1 VELTGWIPREQ
12 LYGYFRRATAF
23 VYPST
28 FEGFGMPVLEALAA
42 EVPLACSDIEPLRGI
57 VRGAAFLFNP
67 EDEADMERAIERLLS
82 GETPGAP
89 NPAREYSWTSAAQAT
104 LRALRSVL

>member
-1 VELTGWIPREQ
+1 
-12 LYGYFRRATAF
+12 
-23 VYPST
+23 
-28 FEGFGMPVLEALAA
+28 MPVVEALAA

-82 GETPGAP
+82 GETPEAP